1 LNLTIIKK
9 IVLGIASLSVI
20 TYGCSGLFIF
30 YLKGIIAPNMSDWLY
45 HSIVLLL
52 GIFWTAL
59 LGWLGA
65 LWFVKPLLRLTA
77 AANEAAQGKLNV
89 EIPKHPSNDE
99 IRQLSESFQSMLHS
113 LRQMIAGVSD
123 NVAFT
128 HVQAGQ
134 LNNGMARASHQVEV
148 IAGKAESIS
157 QGAKSQAASA
167 QGTLHTVEQI
177 RDTAGAVGRKA
188 DETRAVSLD
197 MLETNRQSEAVVR
210 SLLRGMMNLAQSN
223 RDSLHFVHALQEYA
237 REIRSISQV
246 VGEVSEQT
254 HLVAINASI
263 EAARAG
269 EHGRGFAVVAEEI
282 RKLATQSSD
291 AVNHIAPF
299 VTRMESGVQEVVT
312 NMIEQERL
320 ASREYESGE
329 SAQAALDRV
338 HRAAQETAHAIEGIA
353 ASISDQIQ
361 QIEQAWV
368 KTQEVEDIARL
379 ISQEIHQVAVSIQ
392 EQSAVMQQ
400 LASTSEL
407 LETEADTL
415 STRINKFNL

>member
-1 LNLTIIKK
+1 MKLTIIKK

-30 YLKGIIAPNMSDWLY
+30 YLKGIIAPAMSDWLY
-45 HSIVLLL
+45 HSIILLL

-99 IRQLSESFQSMLHS
+99 IRQLSESFQSMLDS
-113 LRQMIAGVSD
+113 LRQMITGVSD

-128 HVQAGQ
+128 RVQAGQ
-134 LNNGMARASHQVEV
+134 LNNGMVRASNQIEV

-157 QGAKSQAASA
+157 KGAKDQAASA

-177 RDTAGAVGRKA
+177 RSAAGAVGRKA
-188 DETRAVSLD
+188 DETRGISLD

-210 SLLRGMMNLAQSN
+210 SLLTGMMNLAQSN
-223 RDSLHFVHALQEYA
+223 RDSLHFVQALQEYA
-237 REIRSISQV
+237 QEIRSISQV

-299 VTRMESGVQEVVT
+299 VTRMESGVKEVVT

-320 ASREYESGE
+320 ASREYASGE
-329 SAQAALDRV
+329 SAQIALDRV
-338 HRAAQETAHAIEGIA
+338 HRAAQETAQAIEDIT
-353 ASISDQIQ
+353 ASIGDQIQ

-379 ISQEIHQVAVSIQ
+379 ISQEIHYVAVSIQ

-415 STRINKFNL
+415 SIRINKFNL